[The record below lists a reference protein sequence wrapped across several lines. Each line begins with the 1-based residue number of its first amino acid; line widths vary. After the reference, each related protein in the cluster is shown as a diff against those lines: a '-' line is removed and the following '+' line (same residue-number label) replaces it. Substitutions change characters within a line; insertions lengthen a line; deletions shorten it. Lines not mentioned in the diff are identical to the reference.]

1 MRGERWGLTDVV
13 EAEEMWGRFDS
24 PHCVT
29 AANMFRLSGPNNG
42 LILSR
47 KHHILELGWVDSR
60 QQTD

>member
-1 MRGERWGLTDVV
+1 
-13 EAEEMWGRFDS
+13 MWGRIDS